1 MTAVQRAEP
10 TRMKKLATAAAEVD
24 KKNAQVCFITPLDE
38 TDKLAETKH
47 RLAEPYERDKGYGG
61 QDGAEQ

>member
-1 MTAVQRAEP
+1 
-10 TRMKKLATAAAEVD
+10 MKKLATAAAEVD